1 MSAIYGEDF
10 ILENDNGEDFM
21 YFDDTTGSKQELLLS
36 AMPTFSI
43 TIRPDNANDSGM
55 KVTDV
60 GLSSISQN
68 SEARLIITFQP
79 GYPTSSPPL
88 YQLSIPWL
96 RGGQKQLI
104 ANALEELYL

>member
-1 MSAIYGEDF
+1 MYLD
-10 ILENDNGEDFM
+10 DN
-21 YFDDTTGSKQELLLS
+21 TGSKQGLLLS
-36 AMPTFSI
+36 TMPTFSI
-43 TIRPDNANDSGM
+43 IIRPDNANDSGM

-60 GLSSISQN
+60 GSSSISQN

-79 GYPTSSPPL
+79 GYPTSAPPL